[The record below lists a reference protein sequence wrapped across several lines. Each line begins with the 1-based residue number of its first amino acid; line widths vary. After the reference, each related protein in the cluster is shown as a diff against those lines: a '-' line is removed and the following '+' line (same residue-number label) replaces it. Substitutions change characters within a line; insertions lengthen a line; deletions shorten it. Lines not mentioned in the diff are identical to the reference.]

1 MSPNSSDAAPSLQAL
16 KEKMVAVGMALW
28 DRGLILGGE
37 GNLSLRLP
45 NGNLLVTP
53 ARACKGRLNT
63 RQMLVLD
70 PLGNLLEGN
79 LQPSSEL
86 LLHLQIYRQR
96 ADVGGIVHAHPPHA
110 TGFACAGTG
119 LSVPLLAEVS
129 SLLKSV
135 PLVPYA
141 NPGSIE
147 LGEAVLPFLEE
158 HDALLLAN
166 HGVVAVGADLDTA
179 LTRMELVE
187 QFARVTLITHMLGRQ
202 NPIPGRF
209 LGDLEALRE
218 KERRLPYPEE
228 NLPYP
233 KVPRILLSEL
243 FEELIRRYLKK
254 V

>member
-1 MSPNSSDAAPSLQAL
+1 MS
-16 KEKMVAVGMALW
+16 
-28 DRGLILGGE
+28 
-37 GNLSLRLP
+37 
-45 NGNLLVTP
+45 
-53 ARACKGRLNT
+53 
-63 RQMLVLD
+63 
-70 PLGNLLEGN
+70 
-79 LQPSSEL
+79 
-86 LLHLQIYRQR
+86 
-96 ADVGGIVHAHPPHA
+96 
-110 TGFACAGTG
+110 

-129 SLLKSV
+129 ALLKTI

-147 LGEAVLPFLEE
+147 LGEAVIPFLEE

-166 HGVVAVGADLDTA
+166 HGVVAVGADLETA

-187 QFARVTLITHMLGRQ
+187 HGARVTLITHMLGRLS
-202 NPIPGRF
+202 PIPGRF
-209 LGDLEALRE
+209 LPDLEALRE
-218 KERRLPYPEE
+218 KQRNLPYPEE

>member
-1 MSPNSSDAAPSLQAL
+1 MPSGPAESAPNLPAL
-16 KEKMVAVGMALW
+16 KEKMVAVGRALW

-53 ARACKGRLNT
+53 SRVCKGKLNT
-63 RQMLVLD
+63 RQLLVLD
-70 PLGNLLEGN
+70 PLGNLLEGT

-96 ADVGGIVHAHPPHA
+96 PDTGGIVHAHPPQA
-110 TGFACAGTG
+110 TGFACAGMG
-119 LSVPLLAEVS
+119 LTVPLLAEVS
-129 SLLKSV
+129 ILLKTV

-147 LGEAVLPFLEE
+147 LGEAVIPFLEE
-158 HDALLLAN
+158 YDALLLAN

-187 QFARVTLITHMLGRQ
+187 QYARITLITHMLGRQ
-202 NPIPGRF
+202 SPIPGRY
-209 LGDLEALRE
+209 LNDLAGLRE
-218 KERRLPYPEE
+218 KQRNLPYPEE